1 VRLPAK
7 TTSFKDWAQR
17 LDAYAQTDAARDEMS
32 YWLNVLGGRA
42 VRLPVDRPGGD
53 NTEVSA
59 RSVTIALTTEET
71 RALLQDVPPIYGTE
85 INDVLLTA
93 LAQAFERWSGT
104 HALWVELEG
113 HGREE
118 MFDDVDVS
126 RTVGWFTSMF
136 PARLELKNDTP
147 GEALKSIKEQLRRI
161 PRHGIGFGLLRHVSQ
176 DKTLAEMLADQ
187 AQSRPE
193 PEVIFNYLGQI
204 DQTLAG
210 TPFAIAPESVGA
222 SRSLHNRRTHLLSI
236 NGSVAGGRLQLEW
249 SYSENVHRRATIEK
263 LAHDFVD
270 ALRSLIAHCQS
281 PEAGGYTPSDF
292 ADVELSQADIDA
304 LLAET
309 APRKDNA

>member
-1 VRLPAK
+1 
-7 TTSFKDWAQR
+7 
-17 LDAYAQTDAARDEMS
+17 MS
-32 YWLNVLGGRA
+32 YWLNVLGGRT

-53 NTEVSA
+53 NTEASA

-71 RALLQDVPPIYGTE
+71 RALLQDVPPVYGTE

-93 LAQAFERWSGT
+93 LAQAFERWSGSRT
-104 HALWVELEG
+104 LWVELEG

-118 MFDDVDVS
+118 LFEEADVS
-126 RTVGWFTSMF
+126 RTVGWFTSTF
-136 PARLELKNDTP
+136 PARLELKNDGL
-147 GEALKSIKEQLRRI
+147 GEALKSIKERLRRI
-161 PRHGIGFGLLRHVSQ
+161 PRHGIGFGLLRYLSQ
-176 DKTLAEMLADQ
+176 DKTLAKTLADQ

-193 PEVIFNYLGQI
+193 PEVVFNYLGQI

-222 SRSLHNRRTHLLSI
+222 SRSLRNRRTHLLSI
-236 NGSVAGGRLQLEW
+236 NGSVAGGRLQMEW

-270 ALRSLIAHCQS
+270 ALRSIIAHCQS